1 MALQIAPS
9 ILSADFS
16 NLESEIRRLE
26 EAGSHMFHIDVM
38 DGHFVKNITM
48 GPCVISSVRS
58 KTSLPFDV
66 HLMISS
72 PELYL
77 KDFANAGADII
88 TVHYEAVADLPAVLR
103 EIRELGC
110 RAGVSIVPGTNPE
123 NIFSV
128 LDLCDI
134 VLVMSV
140 YPGFSGQSFIES
152 QLVVIKQVSDE
163 IKRRDLNV
171 LIEVDG
177 GINDVT
183 AKEAVI
189 AGADI
194 LVSGN
199 YIVKSDNSKNAI
211 KTLLNYNI
219 YHQKKS

>member
-163 IKRRDLNV
+163 IKRRELNV